1 MSAGSIASLLSSQKN
16 NIEAAMPAGLNLS
29 SVLGNFGG
37 NVSDAAKTTTAT
49 NYAKD
54 TVENTGGS
62 MKFLLPLLL
71 LAAAAA
77 VAAWYFFGKG
87 CNKEADV
94 VADGPDT
101 TGIKTEEMA
110 GDVKNTAASAIGTLD
125 SLTGNFN
132 YNLGKMVTI
141 DLPNG
146 AGKLEVGEFS
156 TENKLYKF
164 LSDAGAALDTVK
176 GNCVSL
182 PMCVLKPADR
192 KLLTNR

>member
-77 VAAWYFFGKG
+77 AVAAWYFFW
-87 CNKEADV
+87 
-94 VADGPDT
+94 
-101 TGIKTEEMA
+101 
-110 GDVKNTAASAIGTLD
+110 
-125 SLTGNFN
+125 
-132 YNLGKMVTI
+132 
-141 DLPNG
+141 
-146 AGKLEVGEFS
+146 
-156 TENKLYKF
+156 
-164 LSDAGAALDTVK
+164 
-176 GNCVSL
+176 
-182 PMCVLKPADR
+182 
-192 KLLTNR
+192 